1 LHLGIKEDKQFT
13 VNNYNIKLTNIRRIF
28 IDDLAFYVAMDD
40 TEIEAE
46 SFWLKFET
54 DQVRLKWLSLLSKR
68 PFGN

>member
-40 TEIEAE
+40 TE
-46 SFWLKFET
+46 LK
-54 DQVRLKWLSLLSKR
+54 QNH
-68 PFGN
+68 FG